1 MKIFWLAALFGA
13 VQVILTAL
21 LTRMALSGK
30 RLLWCLLVLIKS
42 AAYVAG
48 AMYFVYR
55 FLGFYM
61 YILSGCVVGFAIMA
75 LVLLFYSA
83 ILQKGVDRT

>member
-1 MKIFWLAALFGA
+1 MKFFWFAALFGA

-21 LTRMALSGK
+21 LTRTALTGK
-30 RLLWCLLVLIKS
+30 RLLSCLLFLTKS

-48 AMYFVYR
+48 AIYFVYR

-75 LVLLFYSA
+75 LVLLFYSV
-83 ILQKGVDRT
+83 ILKKGVDRS